1 MAGTDQESSRGGK
14 LMAVRT
20 QPDALKVFAAIAMI
34 VNSREDSAKVKL
46 TSVTRKVTRKTD
58 REEKRSA

>member
-20 QPDALKVFAAIAMI
+20 QPDVLKVFAAIAMI

-46 TSVTRKVTRKTD
+46 TSVTRKTD

>member
-34 VNSREDSAKVKL
+34 VNSRENSAKVKL
-46 TSVTRKVTRKTD
+46 TSVTRKTD

>member
-20 QPDALKVFAAIAMI
+20 QPDVLKVFAAIAMI

-46 TSVTRKVTRKTD
+46 TSVTRKTEK
-58 REEKRSA
+58 EEKRSA